1 MALASIIKPQRKG
14 KITHPVELEAQLT
27 RAIHEGLSK
36 SDIEYL
42 NNQSE
47 MPWKRK
53 NSERRKGKKSRARVV
68 SSDSSDSNDS
78 DCSESGNQLSDI
90 NAPPPPEQSNEEK
103 KKKKKDPF
111 DITKPTIEETDGL
124 IGLED
129 EKIFVLA
136 AIKGPVLFP
145 AHQSRM
151 RATSRLKGFMFYGT
165 PVRKLLIGGK
175 SI

>member
-1 MALASIIKPQRKG
+1 MALASVIKPQKKG
-14 KITHPVELEAQLT
+14 KIIHPVELEAQIT
-27 RAIHEGLSK
+27 RAIHEGLTK

-42 NNQSE
+42 NQSE

-90 NAPPPPEQSNEEK
+90 NAPPPPEQSNEE

-165 PVRKLLIGGK
+165 PVRKLF
-175 SI
+175 